1 MLPAPNNLGE
11 ESGIRRVVEAYR
23 KHLPAFGVEFVSTE
37 DEADVTAA
45 HIDGADIKR
54 LDVYHSHGLYWTADY
69 RDTPAWAYEANG
81 KAIESARRARLVTV
95 PSDWVAE
102 SFRRDMRLSPEIVG
116 HGIEWQDWQE
126 RPGSEGYVLWNKN
139 RKIDVCS
146 PKAVKELA
154 ARRPGVRFAATFYP
168 DTFWPPNVQVFGV
181 TSHEQMGRIVRRART
196 YLSTAKETF
205 GIGVLEAMA
214 SGVPVLAW
222 RQGGAA
228 ELVQHGVSGYLARPG
243 DWDDL
248 ERGLDYC
255 QQHREVL
262 GENGRELSKEYTW
275 ERVAEQL
282 AGLYA
287 GLGKAATPTVG
298 VVIPCYNYGT
308 EEKLGRAIRSCL
320 SQTYAPEAI
329 VIVNDGST
337 EGDPDGVVRD
347 IRKTQPGIPIRFVNQ
362 NHGGV
367 AAARNRGISETSAGY
382 VCCLDADDAIEP
394 KFLQMCVE
402 ELERDPALGI
412 AYTRLKWVK
421 ADGTSG
427 ASEWP
432 GDCDADAQVAGR
444 NQIPTCCVFRREMWE
459 RLGGYKSRYCP
470 QGAGEE
476 DAEFWLRALA
486 HGWGAKRAG
495 EEALFLY
502 SWRSGRVSGDKAHKE
517 TDWLSWHPW
526 TKDGQHPFASRAKP
540 HRWSHPV
547 RQYDEPEV
555 SVIIPVGPGHEGK
568 VADALDS
575 LEAQTFRRWEAIVV
589 WDNQISDEW
598 YPGVKKAYPYI
609 RDIASAGGPGV
620 ARNAGAKIARA
631 PLLLFLDADDYLLPP
646 ALERMTQAY
655 YETRAAVYS
664 DYIGMAFISDP
675 KGLDPRLQQRI
686 YQRDPDGWT
695 AIGYQAAEYDCPRAQ
710 RQPELERIYTWNLV
724 TTLLPKE
731 WHDALGGFDES
742 MRTWEDVDYFWRM
755 ARAGRCFTRLPE
767 ELVAYRFYT
776 GHRRELGVELQQD
789 GAHLDVMKRM
799 ADKYAQ
805 METVMCSNC
814 PQGKRQSPAPSMPF
828 EARFQQ
834 VPATQERLQDADMVL
849 CVYNHPNRGTHP
861 VVGAA
866 TQLRY
871 GYRAGGDK
879 FLVHKEDIAVNPD
892 LFIPEAILRPA
903 PTPAAPVELEAP
915 TALVKMK
922 DETPFMERLL
932 DDVDLAGIGPELK
945 AKLIEAGRE
954 TVQDVADMGED
965 ALAEFENMGR
975 RKAATVLKYIAKRS
989 AA

>member
-1 MLPAPNNLGE
+1 VL
-11 ESGIRRVVEAYR
+11 
-23 KHLPAFGVEFVSTE
+23 
-37 DEADVTAA
+37 
-45 HIDGADIKR
+45 
-54 LDVYHSHGLYWTADY
+54 
-69 RDTPAWAYEANG
+69 
-81 KAIESARRARLVTV
+81 
-95 PSDWVAE
+95 
-102 SFRRDMRLSPEIVG
+102 FRS
-116 HGIEWQDWQE
+116 
-126 RPGSEGYVLWNKN
+126 WNKN

-168 DTFWPPNVQVFGV
+168 DTSWPSNVRVFGV
-181 TSHEQMGRIVRRART
+181 TSHEQMGRIVRRAGT

-205 GIGVLEAMA
+205 GIGILEAMA

-228 ELVQHGVSGYLARPG
+228 ELVRHGVSGYLARPG

-255 QQHREVL
+255 QQHRKVL
-262 GENGRELSKEYTW
+262 GGNGRELARAYTW

-282 AGLYA
+282 VGLYA
-287 GLGKAATPTVG
+287 GLGEAAAPTVG

-308 EEKLGRAIRSCL
+308 EEKLGRAIKSILAQSFSGLDR
-320 SQTYAPEAI
+320 I
-329 VIVNDGST
+329 VVVDDGST
-337 EGDPDGVVRD
+337 DENLVRRITLQYGSQD
-347 IRKTQPGIPIRFVNQ
+347 ARVQFIRTDNQ
-362 NHGGV
+362 GV
-367 AAARNRGISETSAGY
+367 AQARNKGIAACSFDDRHAKY
-382 VCCLDADDAIEP
+382 ICCLDADDAIEP
-394 KFLQMCVE
+394 MFLQMCVE

-459 RLGGYKSRYCP
+459 RLGGYKTRYCP

-502 SWRSGRVSGDKAHKE
+502 SWRSGRVSGDKTHKE

-526 TKDGQHPFASRAKP
+526 AKDGQHPFASRVRP

-568 VADALDS
+568 VTDALDS

-589 WDNQISDEW
+589 IDGSFVREVTEWNQL
-598 YPGVKKAYPYI
+598 KKAYPYV
-609 RDIASAGGPGV
+609 RFEVLRPAAQGPGL

-675 KGLDPRLQQRI
+675 KELDPRLQQRI

-731 WHDALGGFDES
+731 WHAAIGGFDES

-814 PQGKRQSPAPSMPF
+814 PQGKRQSPAPSTPF

-849 CVYNHPNRGTHP
+849 CIYNHPNRGTHP

-879 FLVHKEDIAVNPD
+879 FLVHKSDIAVNPD
-892 LFIPEAILRPA
+892 LFIPEEALRPA

-915 TALVKMK
+915 TALVEKK
-922 DETPFMERLL
+922 DETPFLERLL

-989 AA
+989 EA